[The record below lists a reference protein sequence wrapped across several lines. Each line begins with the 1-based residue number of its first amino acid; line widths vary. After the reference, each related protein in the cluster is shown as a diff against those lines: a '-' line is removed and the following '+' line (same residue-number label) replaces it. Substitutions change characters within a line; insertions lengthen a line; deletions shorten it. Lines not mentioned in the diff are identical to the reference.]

1 MLESEINTNE
11 SKKLRENIV
20 FSKVM
25 LAALK
30 NKWTCSHLNPV
41 GFTVMRLTCLLHWQN
56 ARK

>member
-30 NKWTCSHLNPV
+30 NK
-41 GFTVMRLTCLLHWQN
+41 
-56 ARK
+56 